1 MKSRF
6 WLLLVLSALFIFYTS
21 HLHALKLPLLLSE
34 VEAIYKKSGTLTAEF
49 SQEKF
54 VASLKMKKNS
64 SGVLWVKRPKSFRW
78 QTHEPDPNILVSNGT
93 KTWFYTPPFDE
104 TEPGQVIVRKSSEVQ
119 SQLLNALL
127 MGAFSSYNKMKIR
140 TLSSEEYLLT
150 PQAGTAADIQK
161 IRIKIDPKKKH
172 ITQVHLTHKG
182 GNTSQITL
190 SKITLGGKLTEDL
203 FIFTP
208 PANTIEQIT
217 K

>member
-1 MKSRF
+1 MKSHF
-6 WLLLVLSALFIFYTS
+6 WFFLAFCGLWVFYTPD
-21 HLHALKLPLLLSE
+21 LHAIKLPTLLNE
-34 VEAIYKKSGTLTAEF
+34 VETVYKKSGTLTAEF

-54 VASLKMKKNS
+54 IASLKMKKTS

-104 TEPGQVIVRKSSEVQ
+104 SEPGQVIIRKSSEVQ

-127 MGAFSSYNKMKIR
+127 MGAFSNYNKMKIQ
-140 TLSSEEYLLT
+140 TINPQEYLLT
-150 PQAGTAADIQK
+150 PQAGTAADIEK
-161 IRIKIDPKKKH
+161 IRIKIDQNKKH
-172 ITQVHLTHKG
+172 ITQVHLVHKG

-190 SKITLGGKLTEDL
+190 SKIDLGKKLTEDL

-208 PANTIEQIT
+208 PANTIEQIS